1 MNIYI
6 VEAGMFWIQ
15 FIVSTI
21 SYKIRTNKQLFAQIF
36 RNIILVII
44 SYIVAYDFIIV
55 GKGYLVPRNE
65 ISTGYLTGLYLL
77 DSLINIVKIKQS
89 GIFDNK
95 SKTIEIVSKVMI
107 VISLFVVV
115 ATNIETQT
123 DQYKLNAAEK
133 QRAASIEDRINQ
145 YESETGN
152 HINSIAVYMDKQDD
166 FIASANVN
174 NDRQLY
180 GDALKANWAS
190 NFYLET
196 YIKDR
201 QFSIADKDSDIESYF
216 SSNNWTADSDDLYIF
231 KDNILHLCAY

>member
-6 VEAGMFWIQ
+6 IEDSLFWIQ
-15 FIVSTI
+15 FIVSTV
-21 SYKIRTNKQLFAQIF
+21 SYKIRTDKQLFTQIF
-36 RNIILVII
+36 RNIILIII

-77 DSLINIVKIKQS
+77 DSVINIVKIKQS
-89 GIFDNK
+89 SIFDNK
-95 SKTIEIVSKVMI
+95 SRLLEITSKVMI
-107 VISLFVVV
+107 VISLII
-115 ATNIETQT
+115 ATVTSIETQT

-133 QRAASIEDRINQ
+133 QRAASIENRINQ

-152 HINSIAVYMDKQDD
+152 RVDSIAVYMDKQDD
-166 FIASANVN
+166 FAASANV
-174 NDRQLY
+174 DGSRQLY
-180 GDALKANWAS
+180 TDALKEDWAS

-196 YIKDR
+196 YMNR
-201 QFSIADKDSDIESYF
+201 QFSIADKDRDIESYF
-216 SSNNWTADSDDLYIF
+216 SSNNWTTDSDDLYIF

>member
-133 QRAASIEDRINQ
+133 QRAASIE
-145 YESETGN
+145 GN
-152 HINSIAVYMDKQDD
+152 HIDSIAVYMDKQDD

-201 QFSIADKDSDIESYF
+201 QFGIAEKDSDIESYF

>member
-6 VEAGMFWIQ
+6 VEASLFWVQ
-15 FIVSTI
+15 FIVSTL
-21 SYKIRTNKQLFAQIF
+21 SYKIRTNKQLFTQIF
-36 RNIILVII
+36 RNVILIII

-77 DSLINIVKIKQS
+77 DSIINIVKIKQS
-89 GIFDNK
+89 RNLDNK
-95 SKTIEIVSKVMI
+95 SKIVEIVSKVMI
-107 VISLFVVV
+107 VISLIIVTV
-115 ATNIETQT
+115 TSIETQT

-133 QRAASIEDRINQ
+133 QRAISVEDRINQ

-152 HINSIAVYMDKQDD
+152 HVDSIAVYMDKRDD

-174 NDRQLY
+174 NDRKFY
-180 GDALKANWAS
+180 VDVLKEDWAS
-190 NFYLET
+190 NYYLET
-196 YIKDR
+196 YMKDR
-201 QFSIADKDSDIESYF
+201 QLSIANKDSDIESYF

-231 KDNILHLCAY
+231 KDNVLHLCAY